1 MSETG
6 HSQASGP
13 ETEGT
18 GDIQKVLQMLL
29 DDRRKREEE
38 IAAERRQR
46 EEEIA
51 AERRQREQEAVAE
64 RERQERETE
73 RRLQE
78 MQKHVD
84 ALLKVVEKSHD
95 GTSGAKREARGAG
108 DEKEVRLTKLSEA
121 DDVEAYLTTFERMMT
136 AFEVQKERW
145 VFKLAPYLTGKAQ
158 QAYAAMAAED
168 AGEYEC
174 LKAAILKRYNINEE
188 TYRVRFRAVARKP
201 EEGYAEMATRVMD
214 LLRKWTRECT
224 SMEEVMEVVAVEQML
239 NSLPAEVRVWVRER
253 KPRTVAEVGKLA
265 DDFAQ
270 ARGQT
275 KEGRSDEGRPVEEQK
290 KECYRCGLVGHLARE
305 CRNRGP
311 YTSVEQRTQV
321 QTGKRES
328 VKCYNCGQQGHIA
341 SRCPSRVAL
350 YTALDRTGQDV
361 DQSREELKVIP
372 PILINGEVNGT
383 AVRDILVDT
392 GTNTTIVSKS
402 LVSEE
407 QLMGE
412 EAHVSI
418 QCAHGDTVK
427 YPLARVMVR
436 LAGKSCPIVAAVS
449 ESLPVSVLLGRD
461 VPVLAKLLREAHP
474 PKTKAQKCL
483 QQRSWVSWKKRRKQ
497 SGVWSCDTM
506 AWGSI
511 ARAKR
516 NADVDSGRRTAVSP
530 EKGGGV

>member
-1 MSETG
+1 MVSRDPRSKLMTTRSGLNYRSHTGIMSETG
-6 HSQASGP
+6 HSQASGR
-13 ETEGT
+13 ETEGA

-46 EEEIA
+46 E
-51 AERRQREQEAVAE
+51 QEAAAE

-84 ALLKVVEKSHD
+84 ALLKVVERSHE
-95 GTSGAKREARGAG
+95 GASGAKREARGAG

-145 VFKLAPYLTGKAQ
+145 VFKVAPYLTGKAQ

-214 LLRKWTRECT
+214 LLRRWTRECT

-275 KEGRSDEGRPVEEQK
+275 
-290 KECYRCGLVGHLARE
+290 
-305 CRNRGP
+305 
-311 YTSVEQRTQV
+311 T
-321 QTGKRES
+321 
-328 VKCYNCGQQGHIA
+328 
-341 SRCPSRVAL
+341 
-350 YTALDRTGQDV
+350 
-361 DQSREELKVIP
+361 
-372 PILINGEVNGT
+372 
-383 AVRDILVDT
+383 
-392 GTNTTIVSKS
+392 
-402 LVSEE
+402 
-407 QLMGE
+407 
-412 EAHVSI
+412 
-418 QCAHGDTVK
+418 
-427 YPLARVMVR
+427 
-436 LAGKSCPIVAAVS
+436 
-449 ESLPVSVLLGRD
+449 LL
-461 VPVLAKLLREAHP
+461 
-474 PKTKAQKCL
+474 
-483 QQRSWVSWKKRRKQ
+483 
-497 SGVWSCDTM
+497 
-506 AWGSI
+506 
-511 ARAKR
+511 
-516 NADVDSGRRTAVSP
+516 
-530 EKGGGV
+530 EKGCYHYTLPSVGNSWGVVNTPQGV